1 MSTDVADGGVA
12 AGRDTWQGQSSRRI
26 HLGAV
31 EIACIGCLVVV
42 LIVVVAGPLLA
53 PYNPNAVDPT
63 SIGMGPS
70 GAHLLGTD
78 DVGRDLLSRLLVGAR
93 PTLIGAAVVIAL
105 ATLMG
110 TFLAFS
116 AAWSGGAIDWTIAR
130 VFDILFAFPGLL
142 LAILATAVFGTGL
155 LGPVIALSIA
165 YTPYIG
171 RVVRSAALRERRLPY
186 IEAASIQGASGYA
199 IAFRHLLP
207 NVAALSLVQATV
219 NFGYAVID
227 LAAISFLGLGVQP
240 PTADWG
246 EMISEGQQGLLT
258 GQPYEAIWAGCAIV
272 LTVLAV
278 NLLGQRLAARLGSR
292 S

>member
-12 AGRDTWQGQSSRRI
+12 AGRDTWQEQSSRRI

-31 EIACIGCLVVV
+31 EIACIGWLVVV
-42 LIVVVAGPLLA
+42 LIVVVAGPLVA

-116 AAWSGGAIDWTIAR
+116 AAWLGGAIDWTIAR